1 MRCNGSETL
10 GGSSNERKLRKV
22 EDHSIFNIYGSCNNR
37 VPGSVTRSGIGP
49 S

>member
-22 EDHSIFNIYGSCNNR
+22 EDHSIFYGSCNN
-37 VPGSVTRSGIGP
+37 
-49 S
+49 